1 MLRVCEKLSP
11 FLCDLYYSNKMLWYL
26 LILLCQVFSIISSM
40 RNHRI
45 KNKILYSKFK
55 QTRKIRLWCWKFKGD
70 RNINSIWVSNPSP
83 VRTKTLI
90 WLFSPISWC
99 SKVIK
104 HTGLGKK
111 RKNLNSS
118 LLSDKQLSNFT
129 CLGLLFVTQLA
140 DNLPRPSPR
149 GNWWGKVT
157 CPRLACLASFILR
170 RAFSAFL
177 AACR

>member
-26 LILLCQVFSIISSM
+26 LILLCQVFSIISST

-45 KNKILYSKFK
+45 KNKILCSKFK
-55 QTRKIRLWCWKFKGD
+55 QTKKNRLWCWKFKGD

-99 SKVIK
+99 SKVNK

-111 RKNLNSS
+111 RKKLNSS
-118 LLSDKQLSNFT
+118 LLIGEAALKV
-129 CLGLLFVTQLA
+129 CLLVYIFV
-140 DNLPRPSPR
+140 
-149 GNWWGKVT
+149 
-157 CPRLACLASFILR
+157 I
-170 RAFSAFL
+170 
-177 AACR
+177 

>member
-99 SKVIK
+99 SKVNK

-111 RKNLNSS
+111 RKKLNSS
-118 LLSDKQLSNFT
+118 LLIGEAALKV
-129 CLGLLFVTQLA
+129 CLLVYIFV
-140 DNLPRPSPR
+140 
-149 GNWWGKVT
+149 
-157 CPRLACLASFILR
+157 I
-170 RAFSAFL
+170 
-177 AACR
+177 